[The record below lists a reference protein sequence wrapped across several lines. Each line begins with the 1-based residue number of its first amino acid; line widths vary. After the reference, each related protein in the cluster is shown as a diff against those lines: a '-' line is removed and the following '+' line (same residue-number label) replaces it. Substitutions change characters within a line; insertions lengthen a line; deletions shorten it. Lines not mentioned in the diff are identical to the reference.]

1 VFFVGERPTA
11 KKFAAIV
18 EAFDDLVETRELG
31 EARSAFADKTAE

>member
-18 EAFDDLVETRELG
+18 EAFDDLVETREP
-31 EARSAFADKTAE
+31 ENCA